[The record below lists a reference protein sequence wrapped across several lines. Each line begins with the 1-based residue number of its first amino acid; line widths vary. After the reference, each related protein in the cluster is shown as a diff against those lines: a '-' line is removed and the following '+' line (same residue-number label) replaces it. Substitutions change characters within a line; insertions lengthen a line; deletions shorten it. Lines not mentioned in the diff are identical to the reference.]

1 MGMDF
6 KVNEY
11 GEIIRDD
18 NELFSLEQKYL
29 KGAPLNIEVRKRL
42 AAESQNLQVL
52 EACLKERAI
61 TVRRIVWNNPHLT
74 PEMRMEAT
82 RQKLLDKKSAANS
95 KGAVKPAARTNELAR
110 YEDAMLRG
118 EELSNSMRRKVA
130 RVTRNEKVLWMCIRD
145 TVKTVVTAAKE
156 NPILTSEMKTA
167 ISEEEKAWEQLK
179 QYKIQEEVRRLEE
192 LEKNSKD
199 DNGNK
204 GCLWFII
211 IACALGALFS
221 YLSGEMWFPF

>member
-11 GEIIRDD
+11 GEIIRDA
-18 NELFSLEQKYL
+18 ET
-29 KGAPLNIEVRKRL
+29 LNDL
-42 AAESQNLQVL
+42 A
-52 EACLKERAI
+52 
-61 TVRRIVWNNPHLT
+61 
-74 PEMRMEAT
+74 
-82 RQKLLDKKSAANS
+82 
-95 KGAVKPAARTNELAR
+95 G
-110 YEDAMLRG
+110 YEDALLRG
-118 EELSNSMRRKVA
+118 EKLKANIRRKVA
-130 RVTRNEKVLWMCIRD
+130 KETRNEKVLWMCIRD
-145 TVKTVVTAAKE
+145 TAITVVTAAKE

-179 QYKIQEEVRRLEE
+179 QYKIQEEVRRRLEE

-199 DNGNK
+199 DSGNS

-211 IACALGALFS
+211 IPCALGALFT

>member
-11 GEIIRDD
+11 GEIIRDAETPND
-18 NELFSLEQKYL
+18 
-29 KGAPLNIEVRKRL
+29 L
-42 AAESQNLQVL
+42 A
-52 EACLKERAI
+52 
-61 TVRRIVWNNPHLT
+61 
-74 PEMRMEAT
+74 
-82 RQKLLDKKSAANS
+82 
-95 KGAVKPAARTNELAR
+95 G
-110 YEDAMLRG
+110 YEDALLRG
-118 EELSNSMRRKVA
+118 EKLKANIRRKVA
-130 RVTRNEKVLWMCIRD
+130 KETRNEKVLWMCIRD
-145 TVKTVVTAAKE
+145 TAITVVTAAKE

-179 QYKIQEEVRRLEE
+179 QYKIQEEVRRRLEE

-199 DNGNK
+199 DSGNS

-211 IACALGALFS
+211 IPCALGALFT

>member
-1 MGMDF
+1 MDF

-11 GEIIRDD
+11 GEIIRDAETSND
-18 NELFSLEQKYL
+18 
-29 KGAPLNIEVRKRL
+29 L
-42 AAESQNLQVL
+42 A
-52 EACLKERAI
+52 
-61 TVRRIVWNNPHLT
+61 
-74 PEMRMEAT
+74 
-82 RQKLLDKKSAANS
+82 
-95 KGAVKPAARTNELAR
+95 G
-110 YEDAMLRG
+110 YEDALLRG
-118 EELSNSMRRKVA
+118 EKLKANIRRKVA
-130 RVTRNEKVLWMCIRD
+130 KETRNEKVLWLCIRD
-145 TVKTVVTAAKE
+145 TAITVVTAAKE

-167 ISEEEKAWEQLK
+167 ISEEEKAWDQLK

-199 DNGNK
+199 DSGNS

>member
-130 RVTRNEKVLWMCIRD
+130 RETRNEKVLWMCIRD
-145 TVKTVVTAAKE
+145 TVKTVVTAAKD
-156 NPILTSEMKTA
+156 NPILTPEMKLV
-167 ISEEEKAWEQLK
+167 ISKEEKAWEQLK
-179 QYKIQEEVRRLEE
+179 QPKEDIRRMESIE
-192 LEKNSKD
+192 TNSKD
-199 DNGNK
+199 DNDSK

-211 IACALGALFS
+211 IACALGALFT
-221 YLSGEMWFPF
+221 YLSDEMWFPF